1 MLGLIREE
9 GCLEPSANSKNGGID
24 DGFVEL
30 GAARVFALTLPK
42 ILRLGAVDSAPL
54 VFLIVVFLTG

>member
-9 GCLEPSANSKNGGID
+9 GCLE

-42 ILRLGAVDSAPL
+42 IFRLGALDSAPL
-54 VFLIVVFLTG
+54 VFLIVVFLTC